1 MVVGE
6 DQSSEWGTFS
16 LSCLLD
22 IHVVIHHKH
31 NGLEFKGEVGAE
43 KTNLSVMSI
52 NSFKAMGL
60 HVSSTE

>member
-1 MVVGE
+1 MVGGE

-31 NGLEFKGEVGAE
+31 NSLEFKGEVRAE

-52 NSFKAMGL
+52 NSF
-60 HVSSTE
+60 